1 LVTTVS
7 NREQA
12 IDRALDLVDAWNACV
27 SAGKTI
33 GSKAVVD
40 IKTEELVEVLLDQFS
55 GTIDPS
61 KLAEMFN
68 EGASRLDT
76 DTLQR
81 VPDAMV
87 PIAVMREVLHTHKVM
102 FNPKNVSN
110 WSMFVKRFGRY
121 IMGN

>member
-1 LVTTVS
+1 MTAVS

-12 IDRALDLVDAWNACV
+12 IDRALDVVDAWNACV

-40 IKTEELVEVLLDQFS
+40 IKTEELVEVLLDQFN
-55 GTIDPS
+55 GAIDPN
-61 KLAEMFN
+61 KLPEMFK
-68 EGASRLDT
+68 EGASRLDR
-76 DTLQR
+76 DTLLMI
-81 VPDAMV
+81 PDAMV

-110 WSMFVKRFGRY
+110 WSTFVKRFGRY